1 MARVQAAEA
10 PSSFIM
16 QGLIDFLISSHAV
29 AQDLRR
35 FLIFKLVPVMNPDG
49 VFLGNTMGNLLGQ
62 NLNRHW
68 HDPDPFTH
76 PTVHT
81 VRQVILNLDKDP
93 NHELDMIV
101 DIHSHISLLGLF
113 IVGNSYDDVYRFE
126 RHVVFPK
133 IMAQI
138 CPDFSMEN
146 TIYNDDEAK
155 AGTAGRHF
163 CSAVSPEVNSFT
175 LEASL
180 YGYVDPESDPLL
192 PIIVPYTDDM
202 YCRIG
207 RNLARA
213 LWDYY
218 KILK

>member
-1 MARVQAAEA
+1 MGRVHASEA

-16 QGLIDFLISSHAV
+16 QGLIDFLTSGHEVAV
-29 AQDLRR
+29 ELRQ
-35 FLIFKLVPVMNPDG
+35 FLIFKLIPVVNPDG
-49 VFLGNTMGNLLGQ
+49 VFLGNTRGNLLGQ
-62 NLNRHW
+62 DLNRCYVN
-68 HDPDPFTH
+68 PNPFSQ
-76 PTVHT
+76 PTVHAIKNLILSLDGKGLDL
-81 VRQVILNLDKDP
+81 VI
-93 NHELDMIV
+93 

-113 IVGNSYDDVYRFE
+113 IVGNSYEDVYRFE

-133 IMAQI
+133 IMAAI

-155 AGTAGRHF
+155 AGTARRFF
-163 CSAVSPEVNSFT
+163 CTSLSPEVNSYT

-180 YGYVDPESDPLL
+180 YGYVDPESDASL
-192 PIIVPYTDDM
+192 PVVVPYTDDM

-207 RNLARA
+207 RNMARA